1 MATKRVNEGVEQK
14 LAMLTFDTP
23 GHSILPAMIYRYI
36 L

>member
-1 MATKRVNEGVEQK
+1 MATQRVNEGGEQK

-23 GHSILPAMIYRYI
+23 GHSILPAIIYRYI